1 MKQFKP
7 HFNAELAVNFKQ
19 RKRKEKRKKLKSDD
33 KQFKSID
40 KTTKRKF
47 RRQNL
52 AVSQGSDQMSASE
65 DETCQ
70 SADLEAQR
78 IVLY

>member
-19 RKRKEKRKKLKSDD
+19 RKRKEKRKKLKPDD

-70 SADLEAQR
+70 SADLEA
-78 IVLY
+78 